1 MRQLIGLIED
11 LADAFDRLGLAYA
24 VGGAIANNYWGI
36 VRATVDV
43 DCLVAIPAL
52 QYQNFVDE
60 LTALSTAIR
69 DAAGSDSPVTV
80 AALREQF
87 SRRHLCQLIC
97 RSITVELFTPVIPL
111 QHEIL
116 RRAVPVPLENRD
128 VKITT
133 AEDLILL
140 KMAFHREKDLG
151 DVRGIL
157 RVQRGGLDEDY
168 LRTWAGQ
175 MLEDVVQQELET
187 LITEFGRAE
196 EPDQDA

>member
-1 MRQLIGLIED
+1 MRQLIRLIED

-36 VRATVDV
+36 VRATVDA

-52 QYQNFVDE
+52 KYQSLVDE
-60 LTALSTAIR
+60 LAAIGAAIR
-69 DAAGSDSPVTV
+69 VAAGADAPVSV
-80 AALREQF
+80 ALLREEL
-87 SRRHLCQLIC
+87 RRHSICRLIC
-97 RSITVELFTPVIPL
+97 RSITVELFTPAIPL

-116 RRAVPVPLENRD
+116 RRALPLPLENRD

-140 KMAFHREKDLG
+140 KMAFHRQKDLA

-157 RVQRGGLDEDY
+157 RVQRGRLDQGY

-175 MLEDVVQQELET
+175 MLEDEIQRELDT
-187 LITEFGRAE
+187 LIAKYGGAD
-196 EPDQDA
+196 EPDQHA